1 MDAGVI
7 VTTADEL
14 RALVGEIVEPLRA
27 ELASV
32 REKTQPTEPERL
44 TPEQAARFLTDQ
56 GYPTT
61 RATIYDLVYRRA
73 IPYAKVGRRV
83 VLFRRELLEWLE
95 SRTNRPE
102 DRRAEAT
109 RRIAENVNRKT
120 GRR

>member
-27 ELASV
+27 ELASA
-32 REKTQPTEPERL
+32 RERTQPTEPERL
-44 TPEQAARFLTDQ
+44 TPEQAARFLTDR
-56 GYPTT
+56 GHPTT

-73 IPYAKVGRRV
+73 IPHAKVGRRV

-95 SRTNRPE
+95 ARTVRPE

-109 RRIAENVNRKT
+109 RRIAENANRKT
-120 GRR
+120 ARQ

>member
-1 MDAGVI
+1 MDANI
-7 VTTADEL
+7 VLTTADEL
-14 RALVGEIVEPLRA
+14 RALMGEIVEPLRA
-27 ELASV
+27 ELANLRPSTPPAV
-32 REKTQPTEPERL
+32 QERMS
-44 TPEQAARFLTDQ
+44 PEQAAWFLTEQ
-56 GYPTT
+56 GCPTT

-109 RRIAENVNRKT
+109 RRIAESANRKT
-120 GRR
+120 ARR